1 MRGKKITKQK
11 PGTAHLQPSK
21 WQTPSSLG
29 RHLPTRTGLC
39 PPGDPAAPLA
49 RPRTAPP
56 GPPPARGLSPRRAQR
71 GAVPPHLPP
80 ARGSARDAGA
90 QPNGGR
96 PAPGG
101 SKPLRAKP
109 PLRPR
114 SLTVRPSHDVLQ
126 ERVLRRHQP
135 SPSPGHSRSAGAR
148 RRGFAQGLAEPRSA
162 APLPARS
169 ARLMPPPG
177 PWHGCAASALPPP
190 PAHRSPAVAAA
201 PPPDLPAAPPAG
213 RRSAAPPRHKAG
225 AAAPPSGSG
234 LPNSAD
240 DCSAARRKKRRP
252 SWGSALQGWRPRRVR
267 ASRAECLKAPLKLRA
282 AGGTSASRTS
292 AWVPPGTPRGAL
304 PSEHVAQ
311 PLSRLPALV
320 SPLPRTLST
329 PV

>member
-29 RHLPTRTGLC
+29 RHLPTRSGLC

-56 GPPPARGLSPRRAQR
+56 GPPPARGLSPQRAQR

-240 DCSAARRKKRRP
+240 DCSAARR
-252 SWGSALQGWRPRRVR
+252 S
-267 ASRAECLKAPLKLRA
+267 
-282 AGGTSASRTS
+282 GG
-292 AWVPPGTPRGAL
+292 PRGAL
-304 PSEHVAQ
+304 PCRDGGPAASALAGRVLESPSQ
-311 PLSRLPALV
+311 TESGGRNLCLSHKRVGATWDPQGGFALRARG
-320 SPLPRTLST
+320 SAPQQAARPRFTSS
-329 PV
+329 